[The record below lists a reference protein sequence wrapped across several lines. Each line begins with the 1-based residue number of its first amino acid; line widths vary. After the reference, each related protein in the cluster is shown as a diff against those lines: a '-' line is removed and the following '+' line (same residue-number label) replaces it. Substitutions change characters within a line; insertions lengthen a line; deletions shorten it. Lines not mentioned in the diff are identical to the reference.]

1 MKATRAT
8 QNPGGKL
15 PPIIQRRLH
24 SLVARV
30 LRISW
35 LEGALWLVAVGCAL
49 VLVQA
54 TADWLFDLSRSTRA
68 LILLGD
74 FAIFGWLVF
83 QYGIKPWRKRLTP
96 ELAAL
101 RAEKHWPALRTS
113 LISAVQLA
121 RQPDGSPFLV
131 DTLISQVAK
140 RVEQLDFRV
149 IVGTAHLRRLL
160 VAAVALLLVTGA
172 LAWWG
177 GPKSAI
183 LWQRLWLKNV
193 PLPTQTIVVPVSGDF
208 AIQPGQT
215 IELAA
220 KVQGVV
226 PRSGR
231 VEVTYV
237 GQPVQTIGIIAKPG
251 SPELF
256 TLTLPNVQQP
266 LTYRFYLND
275 GRSPEF
281 KVAIVHGP
289 VLEAVTFEQLYP
301 AYTGLAKTQHAA
313 GNLTLL
319 SGSKLHIEG
328 RASQPLK
335 AAHLLLSGLDQ
346 TAEMRVGAD
355 RKTVSAELAIPA
367 EKLEGLA
374 VVLQNTNGT
383 ESQENTIY
391 RVEIIPDKPP
401 EIIFATDQPE
411 MASFITTAHP
421 RLRFEVRDD
430 FQVKQVFLCCG
441 SDGEKPD
448 SPMLSKLKRIPLEVP
463 KPAGALNY
471 DYLWEKTGE
480 SGLWK
485 EGATINYW
493 IEAMDNNDV
502 TGPGIGRT
510 PVHQWQVIS
519 IEAKRQELAEKLR
532 KHGEAIDE
540 LSKRQEELRSNV
552 GDLIKQD

>member
-1 MKATRAT
+1 MKTTRAT
-8 QNPGGKL
+8 AKPAGKL

-24 SLVARV
+24 SLAARV
-30 LRISW
+30 LHISW
-35 LEGALWLVAVGCAL
+35 LEGALWLVAAGCAL

-54 TADWLFDLSRSTRA
+54 TADWLLDLSRGTRA
-68 LILLGD
+68 LLLLGD
-74 FAIFGWLVF
+74 LAIFGWF
-83 QYGIKPWRKRLTP
+83 IFHYGIQPWRKRLTP

-121 RQPDGSPFLV
+121 RRPDGSPFLV

-149 IVGTAHLRRLL
+149 VVGTGHLRKLL
-160 VAAVALLLVTGA
+160 AAAVALLLVTGA
-172 LAWWG
+172 LAWWE

-193 PLPTQTIVVPVSGDF
+193 PLPTQTIVIPVSGNF

-220 KVQGVV
+220 NVQGVV

-231 VEVTYV
+231 VEITYA
-237 GQPVQTIGIIAKPG
+237 GQPVQTIGITAKPG
-251 SPELF
+251 NPDLF
-256 TLTLPNVQQP
+256 TLMLPNVQQP
-266 LTYRFYLND
+266 LMYRFYLND

-301 AYTGLAKTQHAA
+301 AYTALAKTQHAA

-319 SGSKLHIEG
+319 AGSKLHVEG
-328 RASQPLK
+328 RANQPLK
-335 AAHLLLSGLDQ
+335 AARLQLSGLEQ
-346 TAEMRVGAD
+346 SVEMKVGAD

-367 EKLEGLA
+367 EKLEGFSI
-374 VVLQNTNGT
+374 VLQNTDGT
-383 ESQENTIY
+383 ESQENTVY

-401 EIIFATDQPE
+401 EITFAADQPE
-411 MASFITTAHP
+411 LASFITTAHP

-441 SDGEKPD
+441 SEGEKPD

-463 KPAGALNY
+463 KPAGALTY
-471 DYLWEKTGE
+471 DYLWEKATD

-485 EGATINYW
+485 ESATINYW
-493 IEAMDNNDV
+493 IEAIDNNDV

-540 LSKRQEELRSNV
+540 LSKRQEELRGNV